1 MKIRILAILALAL
14 TIYSCQSDD
23 TDAPISAETQQLRA
37 QYNDLVVGD
46 WYFAS
51 KSEHPDSARIF
62 EHLHFF
68 HDGKVTGEI
77 RVGYIDSTEVTIQN
91 MVTTKDGTSVVSST
105 THNFRYIT
113 NDTVSGTWSLEN
125 HVPDANYITIL
136 YNQAA
141 QKINQQRYNTYNQ
154 AITLNSPS
162 IRFYYCN
169 ANSLI
174 LNNADE
180 KMVTFTHV
188 PAVPNF

>member
-1 MKIRILAILALAL
+1 MKIKVWAILALAL
-14 TIYSCQSDD
+14 AMYSCQSDE
-23 TDAPISAETQQLRA
+23 TEAPVSAETQQLRA
-37 QYNDLVVGD
+37 QYNDMVVGD

-68 HDGKVTGEI
+68 HDGKITGEI

-91 MVTTKDGTSVVSST
+91 SVTTKDGTAVDRST

-125 HVPDANYITIL
+125 HAPDANYISIL

-174 LNNADE
+174 IADANDR
-180 KMVTFTHV
+180 MVAFTHV
-188 PAVPNF
+188 PIVPNF